1 MGFEKK
7 KTQMSDGKVTE
18 WVKVI
23 LSNHI
28 FSL

>member
-7 KTQMSDGKVTE
+7 TQMSNGKVTE

-28 FSL
+28 FSI